1 MRSATPRSILA
12 ALCAVLLLAA
22 ACSSSTTE
30 TDDAAATTD
39 DAETSETEESTT
51 DDAAADP
58 AAPDPDAPA
67 DPALV
72 EQYGFSLTGTPMSEE
87 HKNCMLDLADGD
99 SQLTA
104 AFNGSSFTPEAF
116 TALAISIHSC
126 VEHDTLAASLLA
138 LGGAEEEAA
147 QAAFS
152 ECALEEIDDSTDGD
166 LTYVGLAAL
175 RVSFP
180 VPEGAAEST
189 VSAASNCVPV
199 IGVANQVAAATEQ
212 GSGFLIEVDRTC
224 LTDAIDDTFLTNFWT
239 SIVAGD
245 ESEGLT
251 DLVGDCSDDYDSGLP
266 KEIPADFVA
275 WSGDRT
281 LAGVD
286 PFVRNAAYDSAPPM
300 VIDTDTDYEAVL
312 TTADGEIRIRLF
324 VEAAPIT
331 VNNFVAL
338 ARDGYYDGTTFHRV
352 IEGFMAQAGDPTG
365 LGTGGPGYQFEDE
378 ASGLLDIDR
387 RGLLAMAN
395 SGPNTNG
402 SQFFITF
409 DAATHLNGN
418 HTVFGSVTDGDDVLA
433 AVDIR
438 DPQLPTSR
446 GEQLLTVDIVEVG

>member
-12 ALCAVLLLAA
+12 ALCALLLLAS
-22 ACSSSTTE
+22 ACSSSSTATDDTDATPTDEVTE
-30 TDDAAATTD
+30 TDTAGDDAAA
-39 DAETSETEESTT
+39 
-51 DDAAADP
+51 
-58 AAPDPDAPA
+58 PDSDAPA

-72 EQYGFSLTGTPMSEE
+72 EQYGFSLTGTPMSAD
-87 HKNCMLDLADGD
+87 HTACMLDLADGD
-99 SQLTA
+99 TQLTA

-138 LGGAEEEAA
+138 LGGAEDEAT
-147 QAAFS
+147 QATFS
-152 ECALEEIDDSTDGD
+152 ECALEEIDDATDGD

-189 VSAASNCVPV
+189 VSAAANCVPV
-199 IGVANQVAAATEQ
+199 SGVANQVAAATEQ
-212 GSGFLIEVDRTC
+212 GSGFLIEVDRDC
-224 LTDAIDDTFLTNFWT
+224 LGDGIDDTFLTSFWE
-239 SIVAGD
+239 SIVAN
-245 ESEGLT
+245 EETEGLT
-251 DLVGDCSDDYDSGLP
+251 DLVGDCSDEYDSGLP
-266 KEIPADFVA
+266 KEIPADFVP
-275 WSGDRT
+275 WSGDGA

-286 PFVRNAAYDSAPPM
+286 PFTRNAAYDAAPPM
-300 VIDTDTDYEAVL
+300 VIDAEQDYEAVL
-312 TTADGEIRIRLF
+312 TTSDGEIRVRLF
-324 VEAAPIT
+324 TEAAPIT

-338 ARDGYYDGTTFHRV
+338 AQDGYYDGTTFHRV

-378 ASGLLDIDR
+378 ATGLLDIDR

-418 HTVFGSVTDGDDVLA
+418 HTVFGSVTAGDDVLA
-433 AVDIR
+433 QVDLR

-446 GEQLLTVDIVEVG
+446 GEQLISVEIVELG

>member
-1 MRSATPRSILA
+1 MRSATPRSVFA
-12 ALCAVLLLAA
+12 ALCAVLLFAT
-22 ACSSSTTE
+22 ACSSSS
-30 TDDAAATTD
+30 TDTAGDAESAAVDSDAAGD
-39 DAETSETEESTT
+39 
-51 DDAAADP
+51 
-58 AAPDPDAPA
+58 DAPA
-67 DPALV
+67 VTTPDANAPADTALV
-72 EQYGFSLTGTPMSEE
+72 EQYGFSLTGTPMSSE
-87 HKNCMLDLADGD
+87 HTACMLDLADGD
-99 SQLTA
+99 TQLTA

-138 LGGAEEEAA
+138 LGGADDEAT
-147 QAAFS
+147 QATFS
-152 ECALEEIDDSTDGD
+152 ECALEEIDDATDGD

-212 GSGFLIEVDRTC
+212 GSGFLIEVDRDC
-224 LTDAIDDTFLTNFWT
+224 LTDAIDDSFLNSFWE
-239 SIVAGD
+239 SIVAN
-245 ESEGLT
+245 EETEGLT
-251 DLVGDCSDDYDSGLP
+251 DLVGDCSDEYDSGLP
-266 KEIPADFVA
+266 KEVPADFVA
-275 WSGDRT
+275 WSGEGT

-286 PFVRNAAYDSAPPM
+286 PFARNAAYDSAPPM
-300 VIDTDTDYEAVL
+300 VIDTDKDYEAVL
-312 TTADGEIRIRLF
+312 TTTDGEIRIRLF
-324 VEAAPIT
+324 TEAAPIT

-338 ARDGYYDGTTFHRV
+338 AQDGYYDGTTFHRV

-378 ASGLLDIDR
+378 ATGLLDIDR

-418 HTVFGSVTDGDDVLA
+418 HTVFGSVTAGDDVLA
-433 AVDIR
+433 QVDLR

-446 GEQLLTVDIVEVG
+446 GEQLISVEIVELG

>member
-1 MRSATPRSILA
+1 MRSATPRSIFA
-12 ALCAVLLLAA
+12 ALCAVLLLAT
-22 ACSSSTTE
+22 ACSSSTTDTAGDAE
-30 TDDAAATTD
+30 SAAVDTDAAGDDAPAVTTP
-39 DAETSETEESTT
+39 DAN
-51 DDAAADP
+51 
-58 AAPDPDAPA
+58 APA

-72 EQYGFSLTGTPMSEE
+72 EQYGFSLTGTPMSSE
-87 HKNCMLDLADGD
+87 HTTCMLDLADGD
-99 SQLTA
+99 TQLTA

-138 LGGAEEEAA
+138 LGGADDEAT
-147 QAAFS
+147 QANFS
-152 ECALEEIDDSTDGD
+152 ECALEEIDDATDGD

-212 GSGFLIEVDRTC
+212 GSGFLIEVDRDC
-224 LTDAIDDTFLTNFWT
+224 LTDAIDDSFLTSFWE
-239 SIVAGD
+239 SIVAN
-245 ESEGLT
+245 EETEGLT
-251 DLVGDCSDDYDSGLP
+251 DLVGDCSDEYDSGLP

-275 WSGDRT
+275 WSGEGT

-300 VIDTDTDYEAVL
+300 VIDTDKDYEAVL
-312 TTADGEIRIRLF
+312 TTTDGEMRIRLF
-324 VEAAPIT
+324 TEAAPIT

-338 ARDGYYDGTTFHRV
+338 AQDGYYDGTTFHRV

-378 ASGLLDIDR
+378 ATGLLDIDR

-418 HTVFGSVTDGDDVLA
+418 HTVFGSITDGDDVLTQ
-433 AVDIR
+433 VDLR

-446 GEQLLTVDIVEVG
+446 GEQLISVEIVELG